1 MNEHFT
7 QKLLDKQLI
16 SEQQH
21 QEIKT
26 YQSKNIFSVNAELL
40 FLLYLSVILFTSG
53 VGVFVYKNIDTVGH
67 LAILG
72 LNFILMSVCF
82 FFSFKKAK
90 GYSNQEIVFENPI
103 YDYVLL
109 TGSILACIFLSY
121 ANYQYAI
128 FDQDYQWVS
137 LLTAILCFAVA
148 YYFDNKSVLSMGI
161 TAITAFI
168 GITITPKNILFNQ
181 FYDNL
186 FLIYSGII
194 LSLLMLFWLEYS
206 LKKDI
211 KKHFYFVF
219 SMFALHLCGVS
230 ILSGL
235 FSNQWYVFMVLAV
248 FFGYYFIKLSYRFA
262 ASSLFIF
269 SLIYVYVA
277 LNILIGKLI
286 ENLDFPDIY
295 MIVIYL
301 SPLFYIGS
309 IFIFIKL
316 VRDFNKKTKN
326 DTIQ

>member
-1 MNEHFT
+1 MNEQFT
-7 QKLLDKQLI
+7 QKLLEKQLI

-82 FFSFKKAK
+82 FFCFKKAK
-90 GYSNQEIVFENPI
+90 GYSNQEVIFDNPI

-128 FDQDYQWVS
+128 FDQEYQWVS

-161 TAITAFI
+161 TAITAFV
-168 GITITPKNILFNQ
+168 GISITPKNFFQNDLYN
-181 FYDNL
+181 NL
-186 FLIYSGII
+186 SLIYSGVI
-194 LSLLMLFWLEYS
+194 LSFLMLLWLEFS

-219 SMFALHLCGVS
+219 SMFALHLAGVS

-235 FSNQWYVFMVLAV
+235 FSNQWYVFSLIAV

-262 ASSLFIF
+262 ASSLFVF
-269 SLIYVYVA
+269 AVIYCYVA
-277 LNILIGKLI
+277 LNILIGKLLI
-286 ENLDFPDIY
+286 NTDLF
-295 MIVIYL
+295 MMVVYL

-309 IFIFIKL
+309 IVVFIKL
-316 VRDFNKKTKN
+316 VRDFNKKTKH